1 MNYLTDNDD
10 LLWYI
15 NKGIDWDDLLSLV
28 EFNPEDQAYES
39 TADAVEMF
47 TAVLEMVG
55 EFAGDEIAT
64 RAAAIDKKGMKLVDG
79 QVVFPKE
86 LDEIMDGIQAMDI
99 HGMCVPR
106 ELGGGNLP
114 LLVYMLTAEV
124 FSRADVSV
132 MTHHSFHGGM
142 AMAML
147 LYSLSEGSSEI
158 DDNGA
163 ITKTRFAEPIAN
175 IISGK
180 AWGSMDLTEPDAGSD
195 LGALRTKGVL
205 EDGTW
210 RVTGQKIFIT
220 SGHARYHF
228 VIARTDGPG
237 LEGLSLFLVDT
248 EDGGVSL
255 SNIEEKIGHHG
266 SATVTVDFED
276 APGQLIGERGDGFKG
291 MLLLMNGARI
301 GVGFE
306 GIGISEACCRMAA
319 EYAAQR
325 PSMGKFIDK
334 HEMIADYLEE
344 MRTETDGA
352 RALGIQAAFDQ
363 ERYQRYRMLSLL
375 KDGKHGDI
383 EVTPAILKKLEWKA
397 RLTTPLM
404 KYITSENAVKHARMA
419 IQIHG
424 GVGYTREYGAEKL
437 LRDALVLPIYE
448 GTSQIQSLMATKDAL
463 GDITQRPK
471 AFLKDL
477 AITRRRMLTGDPL
490 SKGVARIHWHALQAK
505 QHLML
510 KVAGGKLKGVPPQKW
525 GQAMKHWDPKTDF
538 SYALL
543 HAERLTKILSDD
555 AICTALYH
563 QTRIDPERGDLLTR
577 YLERAEPRCRYELD
591 CIKTTGER
599 LLQTLADSDT
609 KNEEAAK

>member
-1 MNYLTDNDD
+1 MNFFTDNDD
-10 LLWYI
+10 LLWYV
-15 NKGIDWDDLLSLV
+15 NKGVDWDELISLV
-28 EFNPEDQAYES
+28 ELNPDDQAYES
-39 TADAVEMF
+39 TADALEMF
-47 TAVLEMVG
+47 TSVLEMVG
-55 EFAGDEIAT
+55 EFAGSEIDP
-64 RAAAIDKKGMKLVDG
+64 RAAAIDRKGMKLEDG
-79 QVVFPKE
+79 QVVFPQE
-86 LDEIMDGIQAMDI
+86 LDEIMEGIQAMDI
-99 HGMCVPR
+99 HGMCLPR
-106 ELGGGNLP
+106 ELGGANLP
-114 LLVYMLTAEV
+114 LLIYMLTAEL

-147 LYSLSEGSSEI
+147 LYSLTEGSSEV
-158 DDNGA
+158 DENGT
-163 ITKTRFAEPIAN
+163 ILKTRFAEPIAN
-175 IISGK
+175 IVRGE

-195 LGALRTKGVL
+195 LGALRTKAVL
-205 EDGTW
+205 DGDTW
-210 RVTGQKIFIT
+210 KLTGQKIFIT

-248 EDGGVSL
+248 ADGGVSL

-276 APGQLIGERGDGFKG
+276 APGQLIGNRGDGFKG

-306 GIGISEACCRMAA
+306 GIGISEAATRLAT

-325 PSMGKFIDK
+325 PSMGKTIDK

-344 MRTETDGA
+344 MRTETDGV
-352 RALGIQAAFDQ
+352 RALGIQAAVDQ
-363 ERYQRYRMLSLL
+363 ERYQRYRMLHTVR
-375 KDGKHGDI
+375 DGKHGDL
-383 EVTPAILKKLEWKA
+383 EVTAGMLKKLEWKA

-404 KYITSENAVKHARMA
+404 KYIASENAVKHARMA

-424 GVGYTREYGAEKL
+424 GVGYTQEYGAEKL

-463 GDITQRPK
+463 GAITQRPK
-471 AFLKDL
+471 DFIRDL
-477 AITRRRMLTGDPL
+477 AVTRRRMLTGDAL
-490 SKGVARIHWHALQAK
+490 GKAVARVHWHALQAK

-525 GQAMKHWDPKTDF
+525 GAAMKHWDPKTDF

-543 HAERLTKILSDD
+543 HAERLTKILADD
-555 AICTALYH
+555 AICQALYK
-563 QTRIDPERGDLLTR
+563 QTRIDPAREDLLVR

-591 CIKTTGER
+591 CIKTTGDRLLER
-599 LLQTLADSDT
+599 LDSETL
-609 KNEEAAK
+609 NEEAAK